1 MSKFK
6 WSEENGEDVLR
17 IDRPANP
24 WPPLLHEQL
33 EAAVSGIP
41 YRIDWPLLDQKT
53 VEEEQEWPGAMII
66 RVAYDSPLSD
76 VQHAAVVVVVENHDG
91 TQAIYEFEQKKLRAE
106 QILADNQAL
115 VDSARAK
122 RLAGQT
128 LTNQELAAIADLFM
142 FQGFQPQ

>member
-1 MSKFK
+1 MSKHI

-17 IDRPANP
+17 IDRPTNA
-24 WPPLLHEQL
+24 WAPLLHEQL
-33 EAAVSGIP
+33 EAAVPGFP
-41 YRIDWPLLDQKT
+41 FRIDWPLLDQKSP
-53 VEEEQEWPGAMII
+53 EEEQEWPGILII
-66 RVAYDSPLSD
+66 RVAYDTPLSD
-76 VQHAAVVVVVENHDG
+76 EQHAAVVVVVENHDG
-91 TQAIYEFEQKKLRAE
+91 TQAMQEFELKKVRAE

-122 RLAGQT
+122 RLAGET